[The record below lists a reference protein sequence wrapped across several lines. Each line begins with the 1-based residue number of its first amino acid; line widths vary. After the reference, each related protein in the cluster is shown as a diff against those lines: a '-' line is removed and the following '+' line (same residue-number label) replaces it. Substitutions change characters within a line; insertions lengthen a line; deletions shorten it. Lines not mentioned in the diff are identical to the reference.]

1 MLFRYHRR
9 ILIEWIGDPSGELDF
24 AEEILENDAKNY
36 HTWSHRQWLIKQF
49 HLWDGELD
57 YVDSLLHQDLRN
69 NSAWNQRHFVISGTT
84 GWTQDVLEQDV
95 SYVLGFIKKAPN
107 NESAWNYLSG
117 ILDDQRK
124 STYGSLKEICLGM
137 LSDHIR
143 SPHLLSFLVDT
154 YEEEAL
160 DSKNMCREESLSQ
173 AIQLCRQLG
182 SDVDTIRRKY
192 WDYRGRKLEQK
203 SRELQTDNDS
213 IE

>member
-57 YVDSLLHQDLRN
+57 YVD
-69 NSAWNQRHFVISGTT
+69 
-84 GWTQDVLEQDV
+84 